1 MKISTLRDV
10 DAPPEAVFAALSD
23 FERYEAQARSKGIK
37 VTRVDEGDGPDGAA
51 WRVAAEFRG
60 IHRAIE
66 ARVVT
71 FERPERLTLK
81 AGSEGLSALIAC
93 EVVARAPG
101 RSTLHVRIDLASGT
115 LKARLVLQSL
125 KLARGALTQ
134 RLDRQLDRL
143 ARSIESSA

>member
-23 FERYEAQARSKGIK
+23 FDRYESQARSNGFE
-37 VTRVDEGDGPDGAA
+37 VARVDEGDDPDEAA
-51 WRVAAEFRG
+51 WRIAAEFRG

-71 FERPERLTLK
+71 FEPPEQLVLQ

-101 RSTLHVRIDLASGT
+101 RSTLHVRIELASGT
-115 LKARLVLQSL
+115 LKARLVLHSL
-125 KLARGALTQ
+125 KLARVALTE